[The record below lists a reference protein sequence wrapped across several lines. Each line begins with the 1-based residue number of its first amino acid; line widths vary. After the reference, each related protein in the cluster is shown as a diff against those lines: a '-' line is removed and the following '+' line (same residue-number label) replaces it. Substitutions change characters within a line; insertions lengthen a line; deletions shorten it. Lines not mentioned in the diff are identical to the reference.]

1 MTSQTKKFDICII
14 GAGPGGYVAAIRA
27 AQLGLKVGIVEANH
41 LGGICLNWGCIP
53 TKALLKSSEVNH
65 LLHNLDQFGFSAEKI
80 KFDFTKIIERSR
92 AVSKRLSGGIA
103 GLMKKNKIEVID
115 GFAKFLDS
123 KKISVTKS
131 DSTGSPYL
139 GGFERKEN
147 DLNGHFQREG
157 ERVSGAM
164 GVHTTIEAAYFVIAT
179 GARARVIAG
188 MEPDVE
194 NIWTYREAM
203 TPKALPKSL
212 LVVGSGAIGAEF
224 ASFYRNMGAEVTL
237 IEMAENILP
246 VEDEEI
252 SKLARKSFEKQ
263 GIKIHTSA
271 ALKSLKKG
279 KGEVTAIVEIGGKL
293 EELKAEKVIMAVGIV
308 ANVENLGLE
317 KTKVKI
323 DKGRVDVNGY
333 LETSDAN
340 IFAIG
345 DVAGA
350 PWLAHKASHE
360 GTIAAEK
367 IASKLGKYDGKKI
380 HAIKKDNIPGCT
392 YSMPQIASV
401 GITEKKAKE
410 LGKKIKVGR
419 FPYMANGKAIAMG
432 ETDGL
437 IKVIFDEKTGELLG
451 AHLIGAEV
459 TEMIQGYVIAKQAE
473 LTEEDLMHT
482 IFAHPT
488 MSEMM
493 HEAVLDAYGK
503 VIHF

>member
-1 MTSQTKKFDICII
+1 MTQAAKKFDLCVI

-65 LLHNLDQFGFSAEKI
+65 LLHNLESYGFSAQKI
-80 KFDFTKIIERSR
+80 EFDFAKIIERSR
-92 AVSKRLSGGIA
+92 GVSKRLSTGIA

-123 KKISVTKS
+123 KKISVSKDGT
-131 DSTGSPYL
+131 
-139 GGFERKEN
+139 EVV
-147 DLNGHFQREG
+147 Q
-157 ERVSGAM
+157 V
-164 GVHTTIEAAYFVIAT
+164 EAAHFIVAT
-179 GARARVIAG
+179 GARARIIPG
-188 MEPDVE
+188 MEPDGE
-194 NIWTYREAM
+194 MIWTYREAM
-203 TPKALPKSL
+203 TPKGLPKSL
-212 LVVGSGAIGAEF
+212 LVVGSGAIGSEF

-237 IEMAENILP
+237 IEMAANILP

-263 GIKIHTSA
+263 GIKIHTGA

-279 KGEVTAIVEIGGKL
+279 KDEVTATVEIAGKI
-293 EELKAEKVIMAVGIV
+293 EEIKAQKVIMAVGIS

-317 KTKVKI
+317 KTKVKLNQ
-323 DKGRVDVNGY
+323 GRIETNGY
-333 LETSDAN
+333 LETADAN
-340 IFAIG
+340 IAAIG

-360 GTIAAEK
+360 GVIAAEK
-367 IASKLGKYDGKKI
+367 IASKLGKYDAKKI
-380 HAIKKDNIPGCT
+380 HAIKRENIPGCT

-401 GITEKKAKE
+401 GITESKAKE

-419 FPYMANGKAIAMG
+419 FPYAANGKAIAAG
-432 ETDGL
+432 ETEGL

-451 AHLIGAEV
+451 AHLVGAEV

-473 LTEEDLMHT
+473 LTEEDLMQT

>member
-1 MTSQTKKFDICII
+1 MTKKFDLCVI
-14 GAGPGGYVAAIRA
+14 GAGPGGYVSAIRA
-27 AQLGLKVGIVEANH
+27 SQLGLKVAIVEANH

-53 TKALLKSSEVNH
+53 TKALLRSSEINH
-65 LLHNLDQFGFSAEKI
+65 LLHHLDEFGFSAQNI
-80 KFDFTKIIERSR
+80 QHDFPKIIERSR
-92 AVSKRLSGGIA
+92 AVSKRLSSGIA
-103 GLMKKNKIEVID
+103 GLMKKNKIEVFD
-115 GFAKFLDS
+115 GFAKFLDA
-123 KKISVTKS
+123 KKISVSK
-131 DSTGSPYL
+131 DS
-139 GGFERKEN
+139 KEIE
-147 DLNGHFQREG
+147 Q
-157 ERVSGAM
+157 
-164 GVHTTIEAAYFVIAT
+164 IEASYFVVAT

-188 MEPDVE
+188 MEPDGE

-203 TPKALPKSL
+203 TAKALPKSL
-212 LVVGSGAIGAEF
+212 IVVGSGAIGSEF
-224 ASFYRNMGAEVTL
+224 ASFYRNMGSEVTL
-237 IEMAENILP
+237 VEMAENILP

-263 GIKIHTSA
+263 GIKVLTSA
-271 ALKSLKKG
+271 SLKSLKKG
-279 KGEVTAIVEIGGKL
+279 KGEVLANIEIAGKV

-323 DKGRVDVNGY
+323 DKGRIETNGY
-333 LETSDAN
+333 METAEAN

-360 GTIAAEK
+360 GIVAAEK
-367 IASKLGKYDGKKI
+367 IASKMNKYDAKKV
-380 HAIKKDNIPGCT
+380 HAIKKENIPGCT
-392 YSMPQIASV
+392 YAMPQIASI
-401 GITEKKAKE
+401 GLTEKKAKE

-419 FPYMANGKAIAMG
+419 FPYLANGKAIAMG
-432 ETDGL
+432 ETEGL

-459 TEMIQGYVIAKQAE
+459 TEMIQGFVIAKQAE

>member
-1 MTSQTKKFDICII
+1 MTKKFDLCII
-14 GAGPGGYVAAIRA
+14 GAGPGGYVSAIRA
-27 AQLGLKVGIVEANH
+27 SQLGLKVAIVEANH

-53 TKALLKSSEVNH
+53 TKALLRSSEINH
-65 LLHNLDQFGFSAEKI
+65 LLHNLDQFGFSAENI
-80 KFDFTKIIERSR
+80 KHDFAKIIERSR
-92 AVSKRLSGGIA
+92 AVSKRLSSGVA
-103 GLMKKNKIEVID
+103 GLMKKNKIEVFD
-115 GFAKFLDS
+115 GFAKFLDA
-123 KKISVTKS
+123 KKISVNT
-131 DSTGSPYL
+131 DSQ
-139 GGFERKEN
+139 EIE
-147 DLNGHFQREG
+147 Q
-157 ERVSGAM
+157 
-164 GVHTTIEAAYFVIAT
+164 IEASYFIVAT

-188 MEPDVE
+188 MEPDGE

-203 TPKALPKSL
+203 TAKALPKSL
-212 LVVGSGAIGAEF
+212 IVVGSGAIGSEF

-237 IEMAENILP
+237 VEMAENILP

-263 GIKIHTSA
+263 GIKILTSA
-271 ALKSLKKG
+271 SLKSLKVG
-279 KGEVTAIVEIGGKL
+279 KGEVVASIEIAGKVEEI
-293 EELKAEKVIMAVGIV
+293 KAEKVIMAVGIV

-317 KTKVKI
+317 KTKIKV
-323 DKGRVDVNGY
+323 DKGRIETNGY
-333 LETSDAN
+333 METAEAH

-360 GTIAAEK
+360 GIISAEK
-367 IASKLGKYDGKKI
+367 IASKMGKYDAKKV
-380 HAIKKDNIPGCT
+380 HPIKKENIPGCT
-392 YSMPQIASV
+392 YSMPQIASL
-401 GITEKKAKE
+401 GLTEKKAKE
-410 LGKKIKVGR
+410 LGKKVKIGR
-419 FPYMANGKAIAMG
+419 FPYLANGKAIAMG
-432 ETDGL
+432 ETEGL
-437 IKVIFDEKTGELLG
+437 IKVLFDEKTGELLG

-459 TEMIQGYVIAKQAE
+459 TEMIQGFVIAKQAE

>member
-1 MTSQTKKFDICII
+1 MTIETKKFDVCVI

-65 LLHNLDQFGFSAEKI
+65 LLHNLDSFGFSAEKI
-80 KFDFTKIIERSR
+80 KFDFAKVVERSR
-92 AVSKRLSGGIA
+92 AVSKKLSSGIA
-103 GLMKKNKIEVID
+103 GLMKKNKIEVVD

-123 KKISVTKS
+123 KKISVSK
-131 DSTGSPYL
+131 DG
-139 GGFERKEN
+139 KEVVQI
-147 DLNGHFQREG
+147 D
-157 ERVSGAM
+157 A
-164 GVHTTIEAAYFVIAT
+164 TYFIIAT
-179 GARARVIAG
+179 GARARVIPG
-188 MEPDVE
+188 MEPDGE

-212 LVVGSGAIGAEF
+212 LVVGSGAIGSEF

-246 VEDEEI
+246 VEDDEI

-263 GIKIHTSA
+263 GIKVITSA

-279 KGEVTAIVEIGGKL
+279 KNSVTATVEVGGKA
-293 EELKAEKVIMAVGIV
+293 EELTAEKVIMAVGIV
-308 ANVENLGLE
+308 ANIENLGLE
-317 KTKVKI
+317 KTKVKS
-323 DKGRVDVNGY
+323 DKGRIVANGY
-333 LETSDAN
+333 LETADAN

-345 DVAGA
+345 DVVGA

-367 IASKLGKYDGKKI
+367 IASKMGKYDAKKV
-380 HAIKKDNIPGCT
+380 HQIKVENIPGCT

-401 GITEKKAKE
+401 GLTEKKA
-410 LGKKIKVGR
+410 LAAGKKIKVGR
-419 FPYMANGKAIAMG
+419 FPYMANGKAIAAG
-432 ETDGL
+432 ETEGL

>member
-1 MTSQTKKFDICII
+1 MTVSTKKFDLCVI

-65 LLHNLDQFGFSAEKI
+65 LLHNLDSFGFSAENI
-80 KFDFTKIIERSR
+80 KFDFSKIIERSR
-92 AVSKRLSGGIA
+92 AVSKKLSGGIA
-103 GLMKKNKIEVID
+103 GLMKKNKVEVID
-115 GFAKFLDS
+115 GFAKFLDA
-123 KKISVTKS
+123 KKISVS
-131 DSTGSPYL
+131 QDG
-139 GGFERKEN
+139 KEVA
-147 DLNGHFQREG
+147 Q
-157 ERVSGAM
+157 V
-164 GVHTTIEAAYFVIAT
+164 EATYFIVAT
-179 GARARVIAG
+179 GARARVIQG
-188 MEPDVE
+188 MEPDGE

-212 LVVGSGAIGAEF
+212 LVVGSGAIGSEF
-224 ASFYRNMGAEVTL
+224 ASFYKNMGAEVTL

-271 ALKSLKKG
+271 ALKSLKKA
-279 KGEVTAIVEIGGKL
+279 KGSVTATVEINGKS
-293 EELKAEKVIMAVGIV
+293 EEITAEKVIMAVGIV
-308 ANVENLGLE
+308 ANIENLGLE
-317 KTKVKI
+317 KTKVKT
-323 DKGRVDVNGY
+323 DKGRIVANAY
-333 LETSDAN
+333 LETAEAN

-345 DVAGA
+345 DVVGA

-367 IASKLGKYDGKKI
+367 IASKLNKYDAKKV
-380 HAIKKDNIPGCT
+380 HPIKIENIPGCT

-401 GITEKKAKE
+401 GLTEKKA
-410 LGKKIKVGR
+410 LAAGKKIKVGR
-419 FPYMANGKAIAMG
+419 FPYMANGKAIAAG
-432 ETDGL
+432 ETEGL
-437 IKVIFDEKTGELLG
+437 IKVIFDEKSGELLG

>member
-1 MTSQTKKFDICII
+1 MTDSAKKFDLCVI

-53 TKALLKSSEVNH
+53 TKALLKSAEVHH
-65 LLHNLDQFGFSAEKI
+65 LLHNLDQFGFSVKDV
-80 KFDFTKIIERSR
+80 KFDFAKIIERSR
-92 AVSKRLSGGIA
+92 GVSKKLSGGIA

-115 GFAKFLDS
+115 GFAKFLDA
-123 KKISVTKS
+123 KKISVEK
-131 DSTGSPYL
+131 DG
-139 GGFERKEN
+139 KAVA
-147 DLNGHFQREG
+147 Q
-157 ERVSGAM
+157 V
-164 GVHTTIEAAYFVIAT
+164 EANYFIVAT

-188 MEPDVE
+188 MEPDGE

-212 LVVGSGAIGAEF
+212 LVVGSGAIGVEF
-224 ASFYRNMGAEVTL
+224 ASFYKNMGSDVTI

-263 GIKIHTSA
+263 GIKIVTSA
-271 ALKSLKKG
+271 ALKALKKG
-279 KGEVTAIVEIGGKL
+279 KSSVTATVEVAGKV
-293 EELKAEKVIMAVGIV
+293 EELTAEKVIMAVGIV

-317 KTKVKI
+317 KTKVKL
-323 DKGRVDVNGY
+323 DKGRIVANGY
-333 LETSDAN
+333 LETSEPN

-345 DVAGA
+345 DVVGA

-367 IASKLGKYDGKKI
+367 IASKLNKFDAKKV
-380 HAIKKDNIPGCT
+380 HPIKVENIPGCT

-401 GITEKKAKE
+401 GLTEKKAIAA
-410 LGKKIKVGR
+410 GKKIKVGR
-419 FPYMANGKAIAMG
+419 FPYAANGKAIAMG

>member
-1 MTSQTKKFDICII
+1 MTDSAKKFDLCVI

-53 TKALLKSSEVNH
+53 TKALLKSAEVHH
-65 LLHNLDQFGFSAEKI
+65 LLHNLDQFGFSAKEV
-80 KFDFTKIIERSR
+80 KFDFAKIIERSR
-92 AVSKRLSGGIA
+92 GVSKKLSGGIA

-115 GFAKFLDS
+115 GFAKFLDA
-123 KKISVTKS
+123 KKISVEK
-131 DSTGSPYL
+131 DG
-139 GGFERKEN
+139 KVVA
-147 DLNGHFQREG
+147 Q
-157 ERVSGAM
+157 V
-164 GVHTTIEAAYFVIAT
+164 EATYFIVAT
-179 GARARVIAG
+179 GARARVIPG

-212 LVVGSGAIGAEF
+212 LVVGSGAIGVEF
-224 ASFYRNMGAEVTL
+224 ASFYKNMGSEVTI

-263 GIKIHTSA
+263 GIKIVTSA

-279 KGEVTAIVEIGGKL
+279 KGSVTATVEVAGKV
-293 EELKAEKVIMAVGIV
+293 EELTAEKVIMAVGIV

-317 KTKVKI
+317 KTKVKL
-323 DKGRVDVNGY
+323 DKGRIIANGY
-333 LETSDAN
+333 LETSEPN

-345 DVAGA
+345 DVVGA

-367 IASKLGKYDGKKI
+367 IASKLNKFDAKKV
-380 HAIKKDNIPGCT
+380 HPIKVENIPGCT

-401 GITEKKAKE
+401 GLTEKKAIAA
-410 LGKKIKVGR
+410 GKKIKVGR
-419 FPYMANGKAIAMG
+419 FPYMANGKAIAAG
-432 ETDGL
+432 ETEGL

>member
-1 MTSQTKKFDICII
+1 MKKFDLCVI

-27 AQLGLKVGIVEANH
+27 AQLGLKTCVVEANH

-65 LLHNLDQFGFSAEKI
+65 LLHNLDSFGFSAKETS
-80 KFDFTKIIERSR
+80 FDFGKIIERSR
-92 AVSKRLSGGIA
+92 MVSKRLSTGIA
-103 GLMKKNKIEVID
+103 GLLKKNKVEVID
-115 GFAKFLDS
+115 GFAKFLDAKKVSVS
-123 KKISVTKS
+123 K
-131 DSTGSPYL
+131 DG
-139 GGFERKEN
+139 KEIE
-147 DLNGHFQREG
+147 Q
-157 ERVSGAM
+157 
-164 GVHTTIEAAYFVIAT
+164 IEATYFIIAT
-179 GARARVIAG
+179 GARARVITG
-188 MEPDVE
+188 MEPDGE
-194 NIWTYREAM
+194 AIWTYREAM

-212 LVVGSGAIGAEF
+212 LVVGSGAIGSEF
-224 ASFYRNMGAEVTL
+224 ASFYKNMGAEVTL

-271 ALKSLKKG
+271 ALKSLKKAASG
-279 KGEVTAIVEIGGKL
+279 VVASVEINGKI
-293 EELKAEKVIMAVGIV
+293 EEIKAEKAIMAVGIV
-308 ANVENLGLE
+308 ANVENIGLE
-317 KTKVKI
+317 KTKVKL
-323 DKGRVDVNGY
+323 DKGRIETSAY
-333 LETSDAN
+333 LETAEAN

-360 GTIAAEK
+360 GIIAAEK
-367 IASKLGKYDGKKI
+367 IASKLQKYDAKKI
-380 HAIKKDNIPGCT
+380 HPIKKDNIPGCT
-392 YSMPQIASV
+392 YSMPQIASL
-401 GITEKKAKE
+401 GLTEKKAKE
-410 LGKKIKVGR
+410 AGKKIKVGR
-419 FPYMANGKAIAMG
+419 FPYMANGKAIAAG

-459 TEMIQGYVIAKQAE
+459 TEMIQGFVIAKQAE

>member
-1 MTSQTKKFDICII
+1 MTTSAKKFDLCVI

-53 TKALLKSSEVNH
+53 TKALLKSAEVHH
-65 LLHNLDQFGFSAEKI
+65 LLHNLDAYGFSAENV
-80 KFDFTKIIERSR
+80 KFDFAKIIERSR
-92 AVSKRLSGGIA
+92 GVSKKLSGGIG

-123 KKISVTKS
+123 KKISVSK
-131 DSTGSPYL
+131 DG
-139 GGFERKEN
+139 KEVA
-147 DLNGHFQREG
+147 Q
-157 ERVSGAM
+157 V
-164 GVHTTIEAAYFVIAT
+164 EASYFIVAT
-179 GARARVIAG
+179 GARARVIPG
-188 MEPDVE
+188 MEPDGE

-212 LVVGSGAIGAEF
+212 LVVGSGAIGSEF
-224 ASFYRNMGAEVTL
+224 ASFYKNMGSEVTL
-237 IEMAENILP
+237 VEMAENILP

-271 ALKSLKKG
+271 ALKSLKVG
-279 KGEVTAIVEIGGKL
+279 KGEVTASVEIAGKI
-293 EELKAEKVIMAVGIV
+293 EAIKAEKVIMAVGIV

-317 KTKVKI
+317 KTKVKLSKTGI
-323 DKGRVDVNGY
+323 ETNGY

-367 IASKLGKYDGKKI
+367 IASKMGKYDAKKV
-380 HAIKKDNIPGCT
+380 HPIKVENIPGCT

-401 GITEKKAKE
+401 GLTEKKAIAA
-410 LGKKIKVGR
+410 GKKIKVGR
-419 FPYMANGKAIAMG
+419 FPYMANGKAIAAG
-432 ETDGL
+432 ETEGL